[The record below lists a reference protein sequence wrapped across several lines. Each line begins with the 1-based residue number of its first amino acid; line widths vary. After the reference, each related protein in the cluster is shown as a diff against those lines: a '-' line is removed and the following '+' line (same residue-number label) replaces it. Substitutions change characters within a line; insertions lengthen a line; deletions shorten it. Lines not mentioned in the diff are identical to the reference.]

1 MRTLFVLRGA
11 PGAGKST
18 LIRRHGLG
26 DLAIGLDDFRRL
38 YSTPFTDLDG
48 RPTLSMAFGAEKQV
62 VSAFK
67 AAVATRIRQGGT
79 LLLDCTNPTRKSYR
93 EFASLARRCGYAV
106 HVIDI
111 QGELSDAELIERNE
125 TRRGGIDYVG
135 PEVVAS
141 IAARVRAGTASVVEP
156 VVGLDDVRRLNT
168 ITEIDVAERYERL
181 VVIGDVQ
188 SCAGALAK
196 VKEHFGGWDPATLFV
211 FVGDLFDRGPDAA
224 GVLDLIAD
232 QADADGGLPDNIIL
246 VEGNHDEHLRMLC
259 ADVRGG
265 SWPDTRES
273 RRQILA
279 SGRRNGD
286 IEALLARMVP
296 MVGLRFAGE
305 HILVT
310 HAGLDPVTIDRIVT
324 EREDG
329 LLSWDLTE
337 VPMLQLLLGS
347 SERSTAFQGRSSY
360 ERAVELRLS
369 HPRILQ
375 VHGHRNGTRSE
386 EPGPALAAPN
396 VYTLEH
402 RVEHGGHLAVLQI
415 DADGTRTLH
424 AFEEDHPVLTGAAA
438 DPTSLVARMSAHP
451 EVRVCEVTGM
461 PGILACNFS
470 RRAFTKGLWDE
481 TSCKARGLFLRAD
494 DAEVVARGYDKFFN
508 LGQAPG
514 PAGFEE
520 VVRTGVGRPLTVRR
534 KWNGYL
540 GIVSVIDGRLRVLSK
555 SGVTAYSEHA
565 ESLLRTHLGD
575 RADELAGIIAEAGVS
590 LTFEII
596 SRRDPHIIDEGD
608 DEVVLLDAIRNREDM
623 ELVDDLRLRLAED
636 FGFISPQV
644 EVQSEAVE
652 DAGDGADDA
661 LEALVARAR
670 AAEERGEE
678 GFVITYADGAMT
690 KYKSRVYSEIKAFRS
705 LLTRHLAGN
714 RVRVTG
720 PGSALMHAYLERE
733 AEEGAGK
740 SLVER
745 YTIDGLI
752 GPVIDI
758 PALVASL

>member
-1 MRTLFVLRGA
+1 M
-11 PGAGKST
+11 S
-18 LIRRHGLG
+18 
-26 DLAIGLDDFRRL
+26 
-38 YSTPFTDLDG
+38 
-48 RPTLSMAFGAEKQV
+48 
-62 VSAFK
+62 
-67 AAVATRIRQGGT
+67 
-79 LLLDCTNPTRKSYR
+79 NPPS
-93 EFASLARRCGYAV
+93 
-106 HVIDI
+106 
-111 QGELSDAELIERNE
+111 
-125 TRRGGIDYVG
+125 
-135 PEVVAS
+135 
-141 IAARVRAGTASVVEP
+141 
-156 VVGLDDVRRLNT
+156 
-168 ITEIDVAERYERL
+168 
-181 VVIGDVQ
+181 
-188 SCAGALAK
+188 
-196 VKEHFGGWDPATLFV
+196 
-211 FVGDLFDRGPDAA
+211 
-224 GVLDLIAD
+224 
-232 QADADGGLPDNIIL
+232 
-246 VEGNHDEHLRMLC
+246 
-259 ADVRGG
+259 
-265 SWPDTRES
+265 
-273 RRQILA
+273 
-279 SGRRNGD
+279 
-286 IEALLARMVP
+286 
-296 MVGLRFAGE
+296 
-305 HILVT
+305 
-310 HAGLDPVTIDRIVT
+310 
-324 EREDG
+324 
-329 LLSWDLTE
+329 
-337 VPMLQLLLGS
+337 
-347 SERSTAFQGRSSY
+347 
-360 ERAVELRLS
+360 
-369 HPRILQ
+369 
-375 VHGHRNGTRSE
+375 
-386 EPGPALAAPN
+386 
-396 VYTLEH
+396 
-402 RVEHGGHLAVLQI
+402 
-415 DADGTRTLH
+415 
-424 AFEEDHPVLTGAAA
+424 
-438 DPTSLVARMSAHP
+438 
-451 EVRVCEVTGM
+451 
-461 PGILACNFS
+461 
-470 RRAFTKGLWDE
+470 
-481 TSCKARGLFLRAD
+481 
-494 DAEVVARGYDKFFN
+494 EVVARGYDKFFN

-644 EVQSEAVE
+644 EVLSEAVE

>member
-106 HVIDI
+106 YVIDI

-386 EPGPALAAPN
+386 EPGPAHAAPN

-424 AFEEDHPVLTGAAA
+424 AFEEDPPALTGAAA
-438 DPTSLVARMSAHP
+438 GPP
-451 EVRVCEVTGM
+451 RV
-461 PGILACNFS
+461 
-470 RRAFTKGLWDE
+470 
-481 TSCKARGLFLRAD
+481 
-494 DAEVVARGYDKFFN
+494 
-508 LGQAPG
+508 G
-514 PAGFEE
+514 PAGDSPVAQNPIPTLRLPHESRDWDITVYLKGACSFGPPEYSKDRCRE
-520 VVRTGVGRPLTVRR
+520 HNEAVLEQIEKNPPDVVVLQTTETSDDS
-534 KWNGYL
+534 
-540 GIVSVIDGRLRVLSK
+540 SV
-555 SGVTAYSEHA
+555 E
-565 ESLLRTHLGD
+565 LLRPGIRRLVEQLTDQGITVIGFRDNPRSDQSLYECANAVGP
-575 RADELAGIIAEAGVS
+575 RTLVGGCLFPQAGA
-590 LTFEII
+590 
-596 SRRDPHIIDEGD
+596 
-608 DEVVLLDAIRNREDM
+608 M
-623 ELVDDLRLRLAED
+623 
-636 FGFISPQV
+636 
-644 EVQSEAVE
+644 AVE
-652 DAGDGADDA
+652 DPAKSLEEIPLFHQIDASDMLCPDGVCGTIIGDVFVYMDDNHVSA
-661 LEALVARAR
+661 
-670 AAEERGEE
+670 
-678 GFVITYADGAMT
+678 TYSRTMAPELA
-690 KYKSRVYSEIKAFRS
+690 SRVE
-705 LLTRHLAGN
+705 
-714 RVRVTG
+714 RVMG
-720 PGSALMHAYLERE
+720 I
-733 AEEGAGK
+733 EE
-740 SLVER
+740 
-745 YTIDGLI
+745 
-752 GPVIDI
+752 
-758 PALVASL
+758 